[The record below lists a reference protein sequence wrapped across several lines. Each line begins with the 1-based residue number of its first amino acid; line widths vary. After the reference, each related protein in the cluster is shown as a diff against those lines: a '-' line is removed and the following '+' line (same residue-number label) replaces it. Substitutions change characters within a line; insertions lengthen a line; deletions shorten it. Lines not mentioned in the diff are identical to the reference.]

1 MIDDELER
9 LYEENRRRAEALRDR
24 IIARRERPPRS
35 LLGYPIIFK
44 DQLLVPWRKPKFDG
58 PRDESLDCAEH
69 LPEESHANDDRDL
82 GFGTRLSGG

>member
-1 MIDDELER
+1 MTDDELER

-24 IIARRERPPRS
+24 ILRR
-35 LLGYPIIFK
+35 LA
-44 DQLLVPWRKPKFDG
+44 PWRKPKFDAA
-58 PRDESLDCAEH
+58 RDESLDCAEH